1 MNYTSFYSRVNW
13 LNKEVSLDTPLS
25 ARNLNNMDSALAII
39 DNALVT
45 LSAEQKALD
54 TTKADSILLNGMI
67 VNFEIDDTTGVV
79 TLTRYDGNTIKVNT
93 TLNKLAVNFSY
104 DAEQQKLYITEA
116 DGIIK
121 EVDLSALITQYE
133 FLESDT
139 ISFEITQS
147 GKVLAKLRKGTINEE
162 FFDPDVFVRFETY
175 QNTTKS
181 YMESAEQY
189 SNNANAD
196 AKLSESHSHGG
207 TGIRDFEDTDNSRY
221 YSQLSDSY
229 ARGNTGIRESEDT
242 DNSKYYS
249 EQSKKYY
256 EESGEN
262 VQKQQSILDE
272 TIRKMSIAKFDVDDN
287 GNLLYTSDSLYEFK
301 IDDDGNL
308 LYAVKVA

>member
-1 MNYTSFYSRVNW
+1 MNYTSFYNRVNW
-13 LNKEVSLDTPLS
+13 VNKEVALDTPLS
-25 ARNLNNMDSALAII
+25 ARNLNTMDSALAII

-45 LSAEQKALD
+45 LSAEQKAID
-54 TTKADSILLNGMI
+54 TTKADLILLNGMI
-67 VNFEIDDTTGVV
+67 VNFEIDDNTGVV

-139 ISFEITQS
+139 ITFEITTD

-162 FFDPDVFVRFETY
+162 FFDPDVFVKFETY

-189 SNNANAD
+189 ANNANAD
-196 AKLSESHSHGG
+196 ATLAESHSHGG
-207 TGIRDFEDTDNSRY
+207 TGIRENEDS
-221 YSQLSDSY
+221 
-229 ARGNTGIRESEDT
+229 

-256 EESGEN
+256 EESN
-262 VQKQQSILDE
+262 NNIQKQQAILDE
-272 TIRKMSIAKFDVDDN
+272 TIKKMSLAKFDVDDD
-287 GNLLYTSDSLYEFK
+287 GNLIYTSDTSYEFK
-301 IDDDGNL
+301 VDDDGNL

>member
-1 MNYTSFYSRVNW
+1 MNYTSFYTRVNW
-13 LNKEVSLDTPLS
+13 INKEVALDTPLS
-25 ARNLNNMDSALAII
+25 ARNLNTMDSALSII

-45 LSAEQKALD
+45 LSAEQKAID
-54 TTKADSILLNGMI
+54 TTKADLILLNGMI
-67 VNFEIDDTTGVV
+67 VNFEIDDNTGVV

-139 ISFEITQS
+139 ITFEIITD
-147 GKVLAKLRKGTINEE
+147 GKVMAKLRKGTINEE
-162 FFDPDVFVRFETY
+162 FFDPDVFVKFETY

-189 SNNANAD
+189 ANNANAD
-196 AKLSESHSHGG
+196 ATLAESHSHGG

-229 ARGNTGIRESEDT
+229 ARGNTGIRENEDS

-256 EESGEN
+256 EESN
-262 VQKQQSILDE
+262 NNIQKQQAILDE
-272 TIRKMSIAKFDVDDN
+272 TIKKMSLAKFDVDDD
-287 GNLLYTSDSLYEFK
+287 GNLIYTSDTSYEFK
-301 IDDDGNL
+301 AGDDGNL